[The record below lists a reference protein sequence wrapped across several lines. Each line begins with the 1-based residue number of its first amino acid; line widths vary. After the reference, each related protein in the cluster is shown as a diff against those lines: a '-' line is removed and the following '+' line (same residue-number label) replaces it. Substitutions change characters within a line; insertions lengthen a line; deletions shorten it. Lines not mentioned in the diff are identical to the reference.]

1 MKDFILQEGQT
12 APFEKMTDEE
22 MTKCIKHFEHELVGI
37 RSGRAHPSMVESLK
51 ISCYGGTSELPLKNL
66 ASVST
71 PEPRTLLIQPW
82 DQSIIADIERAIQD
96 SELGM
101 TPLNDGNVVRL
112 QLPEMSAD
120 RREEMIK
127 ILGKKLEETRVG
139 VRNVRK
145 NIHNLIRDQEKDKVV
160 SEDFAKRLNDLL
172 QKITDRFIKKAEEM
186 SAKKETEL
194 KM

>member
-37 RSGRAHPSMVESLK
+37 RSGRAHPSMVENLK

-172 QKITDRFIKKAEEM
+172 QKVTDRFIKKAEEL
-186 SAKKETEL
+186 SAKKESEL